1 MGPGATVLIAAAAVV
16 AVVAAGIIWWPTA
29 TSSTAVVAS
38 TPPDGELTAER
49 QRANELQ
56 RRLAAL
62 DALDAEKK
70 AAAGRL
76 SNQLNIIAA
85 TVADPDVI
93 VKRDPTGVQIL
104 FKQGLFARNTELTPA
119 ADTVLARLAPK
130 LAASKITVVGHS
142 VLQPGANP
150 TGGTRTALARARLV
164 SQHLAD
170 AGKLP
175 LTAFTL
181 TSGDQS
187 SPPFPDPA
195 RNRTVTLLL
204 TPA

>member
-1 MGPGATVLIAAAAVV
+1 MLLRQSWQLLPL
-16 AVVAAGIIWWPTA
+16 GIIWWPTA
-29 TSSTAVVAS
+29 TSSTAVVVAS

-56 RRLAAL
+56 RRLA
-62 DALDAEKK
+62 ALDAEKK

-104 FKQGLFARNTELTPA
+104 FKQGLFARGTELTPA

-130 LAASKITVVGHS
+130 LAGSKITVVGHS

-150 TGGTRTALARARLV
+150 TGGTRTALARARVV
-164 SQHLAD
+164 SQHLAE

-187 SPPFPDPA
+187 SPPFPDAA